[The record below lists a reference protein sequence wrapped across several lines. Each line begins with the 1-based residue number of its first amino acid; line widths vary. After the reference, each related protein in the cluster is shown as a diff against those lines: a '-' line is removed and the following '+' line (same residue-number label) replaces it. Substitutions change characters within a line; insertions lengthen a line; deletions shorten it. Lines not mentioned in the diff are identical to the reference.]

1 MMNAIDYQ
9 KQMAIK
15 MITKFKREFE
25 EKTDLKIKISVNKY
39 KIYSNSEDIDDPIIY
54 IGLEDLEKDFTD
66 CLPDKLK
73 YIDILR
79 VNCRKREIVDFRS
92 IFAHIAVKFNF
103 TFVSIG
109 QHINRHHSTIISLR
123 NKANNLLETDPM
135 FLNLYNEILSKIER
149 KYV

>member
-15 MITKFKREFE
+15 MINKFKKEFE

-39 KIYSNSEDIDDPIIY
+39 KIYANSNELEEPVKY
-54 IGLEDLEKDFTD
+54 IGLEDLEYDFLN
-66 CLPDKLK
+66 CLPDRLK
-73 YIDILR
+73 HIDILR
-79 VNCRKREIVDFRS
+79 TPCRKRELVDLRS
-92 IFAHIAVKFNF
+92 IFAHIAIKLNF
-103 TFVSIG
+103 TFVSVG
-109 QHINRHHSTIISLR
+109 RHIDRHHSTIISLR
-123 NKANNLLETDPM
+123 DKANNLLETDPM

>member
-1 MMNAIDYQ
+1 MNAIDYQ

-15 MITKFKREFE
+15 MITKFKKEFE
-25 EKTDLKIKISVNKY
+25 EKTDLRIKISVNKY
-39 KIYSNSEDIDDPIIY
+39 KIYANSDEPSEPITY
-54 IGLEDLEKDFTD
+54 IGLQDLENDFID
-66 CLPDKLK
+66 CLPNRLK
-73 YIDILR
+73 NIDILR
-79 VNCRKREIVDFRS
+79 IDCRKREFVDFRS

-109 QHINRHHSTIISLR
+109 QHIDRHHSTIISLR

-135 FLNLYNEILSKIER
+135 FFNLYTEILTKIEK